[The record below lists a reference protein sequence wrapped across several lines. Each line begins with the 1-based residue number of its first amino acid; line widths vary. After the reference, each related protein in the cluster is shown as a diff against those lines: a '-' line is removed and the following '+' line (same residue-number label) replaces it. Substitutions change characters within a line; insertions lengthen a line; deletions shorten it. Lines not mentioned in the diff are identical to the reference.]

1 MKYKLFS
8 LALAFGLFGNASAQ
22 ETQKKSDEILV
33 KLSNLPLHCIRC
45 EYPNKTGHMINGEQ
59 DVALTPRQLHPV
71 FYGCLDW
78 HSSVHGHW
86 MLVKLIKTRPNISNY
101 QEIVKI
107 LDESFNLEKIEAEA
121 NYFNKYKGSNVFE
134 RTYGWAWLLK
144 LDQEL
149 ATWDSPLGKQWHE
162 KLQPLTRKIVSLW
175 KDYLPKQTYP
185 NRVGTHPN
193 TAFALGFAI
202 DWARATNNSVFEQEL
217 IQKSKQF
224 FGEDRLIPAH
234 LEPNGSDFF
243 SPSLETAD
251 LMSRVLPQKE
261 YVKWLDQ
268 FFDKRGVENIIKA
281 PIISDV
287 KDYQIVHLVG
297 LSFSKSWCM
306 KRISKA
312 LPKNHPLKEK
322 FKVASKELLSN
333 GLPLIFESDYG
344 GDHWLASF
352 ALMAM
357 EE

>member
-8 LALAFGLFGNASAQ
+8 LTLAFGLFGNVSAQ
-22 ETQKKSDEILV
+22 ETKKNSDEILV

-45 EYPNKTGHMINGEQ
+45 EYPNKTGHTINEEK
-59 DVALTPRQLHPV
+59 DATLTPSQLHPV
-71 FYGCLDW
+71 FYGCFDW

-86 MLVKLIKTRPNISNY
+86 MLVRLIKTRPNISNY
-101 QEIVKI
+101 QEIVKL

-121 NYFNKYKGSNVFE
+121 RYFDKYKGANVFE

-144 LDQEL
+144 LDEEL
-149 ATWDSPLGKQWHE
+149 VTWDNPLGKQWHE
-162 KLQPLTRKIVSLW
+162 KLQPLTQKIVSLW
-175 KDYLPKQTYP
+175 RDYLPKQTYP

-202 DWARATNNSVFEQEL
+202 DWARATSNSVFEQEL
-217 IQKSKQF
+217 IQKSKQLF
-224 FGEDRLIPAH
+224 LKDSLIPAH
-234 LEPNGSDFF
+234 LEPDGADFF

-261 YVKWLDQ
+261 YVKWLNQ

-281 PIISDV
+281 PIISDM